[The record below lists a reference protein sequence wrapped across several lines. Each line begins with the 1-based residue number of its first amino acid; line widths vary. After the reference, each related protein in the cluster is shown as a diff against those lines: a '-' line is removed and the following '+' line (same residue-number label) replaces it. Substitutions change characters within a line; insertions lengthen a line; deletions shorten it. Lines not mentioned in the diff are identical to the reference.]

1 MFLSKQ
7 KKGGIVYL
15 YLIESSYDRETHTR
29 RKKIVKSF
37 GQYEAFAKEHPDE
50 LRKLEDEYGD
60 QKKKAQQVR
69 EKSIT
74 DFFHTGEQGTNL
86 AAAIECLF
94 PQKTAHLLLRKIWDD
109 ELLMSRHLSYLKS
122 RDSNPVEFN
131 VSNLALYFSTLKI
144 VNPCSYFMG
153 LELSRRFL
161 GDPMSEVSSD
171 DTGVN
176 IKIGG
181 GNDD

>member
-50 LRKLEDEYGD
+50 LMKLEDEYGD

-74 DFFHTGEQGTNL
+74 DFSQMSSIICINSQ
-86 AAAIECLF
+86 ANVWN
-94 PQKTAHLLLRKIWDD
+94 KNRK
-109 ELLMSRHLSYLKS
+109 
-122 RDSNPVEFN
+122 
-131 VSNLALYFSTLKI
+131 
-144 VNPCSYFMG
+144 
-153 LELSRRFL
+153 
-161 GDPMSEVSSD
+161 
-171 DTGVN
+171 
-176 IKIGG
+176 
-181 GNDD
+181 